1 MVTMQEAHRID
12 ATKEARA
19 RVTYILKR
27 LVTILNPDFQF
38 DSDVS
43 AFRVFIH
50 RGSRPPSTPSGWSR
64 NAVQSPSDS
73 KPKCY

>member
-1 MVTMQEAHRID
+1 MITTQEAYRID

-19 RVTYILKR
+19 RVTCILKR

-43 AFRVFIH
+43 TFQRPSASLFI
-50 RGSRPPSTPSGWSR
+50 G
-64 NAVQSPSDS
+64 VQAQS
-73 KPKCY
+73 